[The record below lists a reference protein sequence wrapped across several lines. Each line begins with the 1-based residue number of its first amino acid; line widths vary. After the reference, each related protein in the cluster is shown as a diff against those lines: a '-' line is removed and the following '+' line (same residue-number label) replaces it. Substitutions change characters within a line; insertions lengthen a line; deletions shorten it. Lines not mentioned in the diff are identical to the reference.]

1 MGLGTSILTFL
12 LLKTDMG
19 KKLRKFNRATHR
31 DLGYFFVAMILI
43 YSLSGI
49 AINHID
55 DWDPSY
61 VVNKWEVKTSKKIDR
76 NTFDKEQAKA
86 LLKDLD
92 IDDPF
97 RKFYFPNDN
106 RLKIF
111 FKGGNVI
118 IDLQSGQGHAE
129 TLKRRAIF
137 HTVNWL
143 HYNPNVYWKWFS
155 DIFAVALI
163 ILAISGL
170 FILKGKNGLKW
181 RGTILMTLGFLL
193 PLIFLMLFYF

>member
-1 MGLGTSILTFL
+1 
-12 LLKTDMG
+12 MG

-49 AINHID
+49 AINHIK
-55 DWDPSY
+55 DWNPSD
-61 VVNKWEVKTSKKIDR
+61 VFNEWEVETTISIDK
-76 NTFDKEQAKA
+76 NSFDKDDAKA
-86 LLKDLD
+86 LLEEFN
-92 IDDPF
+92 IDDRYRLF
-97 RKFYFPNDN
+97 RFLNN
-106 RLKIF
+106 SSQLKIF
-111 FKGGNVI
+111 FKGGNVVVDI
-118 IDLQSGQGHAE
+118 ATGKGRVE
-129 TLKRRAIF
+129 TLKPRPIF

-181 RGTILMTLGFLL
+181 RGTILMTIGIII
-193 PLIFLMLFYF
+193 PLVFLMLFYF

>member
-1 MGLGTSILTFL
+1 
-12 LLKTDMG
+12 MG

-43 YSLSGI
+43 YALSGI
-49 AINHID
+49 AINHLD

-61 VVNKWEVKTSKKIDR
+61 VVNKWEVQTLQKIEKS
-76 NTFDKEQAKA
+76 NFDADKAKA
-86 LLKDLD
+86 LLNEFGISDRY
-92 IDDPF
+92 
-97 RKFYFPNDN
+97 RKFYFPNEN

-118 IDLQSGQGHAE
+118 VDINTGQGRAE

-181 RGTILMTLGFLL
+181 RGTILMTLGILIPLVFL
-193 PLIFLMLFYF
+193 ILFYF

>member
-1 MGLGTSILTFL
+1 
-12 LLKTDMG
+12 MG

-49 AINHID
+49 AINHLD

-61 VVNKWEVKTSKKIDR
+61 VVNKWEVKTTAPIDK
-76 NTFDKEQAKA
+76 NTFDADAAKA
-86 LLKDLD
+86 LLKEFD
-92 IDDPF
+92 IDERY
-97 RKFYFPNDN
+97 RKFYFPNEN

-111 FKGGNVI
+111 FK
-118 IDLQSGQGHAE
+118 SGSVVLDISSGKGKVE
-129 TLKRRAIF
+129 TLNRRAIF

-181 RGTILMTLGFLL
+181 RGTILMVIGTVIPLL
-193 PLIFLMLFYF
+193 FLMLFYF

>member
-1 MGLGTSILTFL
+1 
-12 LLKTDMG
+12 MG

-49 AINHID
+49 AINHLD

-61 VVNKWEVKTSKKIDR
+61 VVNKWEVKTSKKIDK
-76 NTFDKEQAKA
+76 NSFDKEQAKA
-86 LLKDLD
+86 LLKDMD

-118 IDLQSGQGHAE
+118 IDLQTGQGRAE

-170 FILKGKNGLKW
+170 FILRGKNGLKW
-181 RGTILMTLGFLL
+181 RGTILMTLGILL

>member
-1 MGLGTSILTFL
+1 
-12 LLKTDMG
+12 MG

-43 YSLSGI
+43 YAISGI
-49 AINHID
+49 AINHLD

-61 VVNKWEVKTSKKIDR
+61 VVNKWEVKTS
-76 NTFDKEQAKA
+76 NTINKSTFSSDDAKA
-86 LLKDLD
+86 LLKEFN
-92 IDDPF
+92 IDDRY

-111 FKGGNVI
+111 FKGGNIVLDI
-118 IDLQSGQGHAE
+118 KSGEGRAE

-143 HYNPNVYWKWFS
+143 HYNPNIYWKWFS

-181 RGTILMTLGFLL
+181 RGTILMTLGIIL
-193 PLIFLMLFYF
+193 PLVFLMLFYF

>member
-1 MGLGTSILTFL
+1 
-12 LLKTDMG
+12 MG

-31 DLGYFFVAMILI
+31 DLGYLFVTMILI

-55 DWDPSY
+55 DWNPSY
-61 VVNKWEVKTSKKIDR
+61 VINKWEVKTAKAIDK
-76 NTFDKEQAKA
+76 NAFDTDDAKA
-86 LLKDLD
+86 LLKELD
-92 IDDPF
+92 IDE
-97 RKFYFPNDN
+97 RYRRFYFPNEN

-111 FKGGNVI
+111 FKTGSVVVDI
-118 IDLQSGQGHAE
+118 SSGEGRAE
-129 TLKRRAIF
+129 TLKRRALF

-143 HYNPNVYWKWFS
+143 HYNPNSFWKWFS

-181 RGTILMTLGFLL
+181 RGTILMVIGTLI
-193 PLIFLMLFYF
+193 PLIFLILNYF

>member
-1 MGLGTSILTFL
+1 
-12 LLKTDMG
+12 MG

-31 DLGYFFVAMILI
+31 DLGYFFVAMIII

-49 AINHID
+49 AINHLD

-61 VVNKWEVKTSKKIDR
+61 VVNKWEVKTTMPIEKNS
-76 NTFDKEQAKA
+76 FDKAQAKA
-86 LLKDLD
+86 LLLEFGINDRY
-92 IDDPF
+92 

-106 RLKIF
+106 KLKIF
-111 FKGGNVI
+111 FKGGSVVLDIN
-118 IDLQSGQGHAE
+118 SGQGRAE

-155 DIFAVALI
+155 DIFAGALI
-163 ILAISGL
+163 LLAISGL

-181 RGTILMTLGFLL
+181 RGTILMTIGIIL
-193 PLIFLMLFYF
+193 PLVFLMLFYF

>member
-1 MGLGTSILTFL
+1 
-12 LLKTDMG
+12 MG

-49 AINHID
+49 AINHLD

-61 VVNKWEVKTSKKIDR
+61 VVNKWEVKTTTTIDK
-76 NTFDKEQAKA
+76 NTFDADAAKA
-86 LLKDLD
+86 LLKEFD
-92 IDDPF
+92 IDERY
-97 RKFYFPNDN
+97 RKFYFPNEN

-111 FKGGNVI
+111 FK
-118 IDLQSGQGHAE
+118 SGSVVLDISSGKGKVE
-129 TLKRRAIF
+129 TLNRRAIF

-181 RGTILMTLGFLL
+181 RGTILMVIGTVIPLL
-193 PLIFLMLFYF
+193 FLMLFYF

>member
-1 MGLGTSILTFL
+1 
-12 LLKTDMG
+12 MG

-43 YSLSGI
+43 YSISGI
-49 AINHID
+49 AINHMD

-61 VVNKWEVKTSKKIDR
+61 VINKWEVKSEKPINP
-76 NTFDKEQAKA
+76 NTFDANQAKA
-86 LLKDLD
+86 LLKELN
-92 IDDPF
+92 IDNRY
-97 RKFYFPNDN
+97 RKFYFPKDN

-118 IDLQSGQGHAE
+118 LDINSGKGRAE
-129 TLKRRAIF
+129 TLKIRPIF

-155 DIFAVALI
+155 DIFAGALI

-181 RGTILMTLGFLL
+181 RGTILMGLGILL
-193 PLIFLMLFYF
+193 PLIFLFLFY

>member
-1 MGLGTSILTFL
+1 MFQPLSL
-12 LLKTDMG
+12 LNNIQMG
-19 KKLRKFNRATHR
+19 KKLRKLNRATHR
-31 DLGYFFVAMILI
+31 DLGYFFVAMII
-43 YSLSGI
+43 VYSLSGI
-49 AINHID
+49 AINHLD

-61 VVNKWEVKTSKKIDR
+61 VVDKWEVSTSVPIKKV
-76 NTFDKEQAKA
+76 TFSTEQAKA
-86 LLKDLD
+86 ILKDND
-92 IDDPF
+92 IDNRY

-106 RLKIF
+106 RVKIF
-111 FKGGNVI
+111 FKGGNVVL
-118 IDLQSGQGHAE
+118 DVHSGKGRAE
-129 TLKRRAIF
+129 TLERRSIF

-163 ILAISGL
+163 LLSISGL

-181 RGTILMTLGFLL
+181 RGTILMTIGIII